1 MFNFSTFSRLTSQF
15 TLAACAINAVTA
27 SAPADWPGFLGP
39 KGNGVA
45 IEATVPLEFVP
56 AAEGKTPKNIAWRT
70 PLEGRS
76 VSGPIVV
83 GDKVIT
89 TSSSGMEGRWLHV
102 AAVNANSGKII
113 WERTSKATGRPYCH
127 PMSANAAPTPCSD
140 GQRVFAF
147 FSSNDLVCYDL
158 NGNLQWYRGLA
169 YDHPQAGNDV
179 GMSSSP
185 LVVDNTVIVMIDCQA
200 DSFAAGIDTES
211 GETKWEIPRP
221 NKANWS
227 SPSLVE
233 AADGTKAV
241 VLHGPDN
248 LLGINPATGKE
259 LWKLDMS
266 CSSIATA
273 VFTRGRLH
281 VPADGTKTY
290 EFTTATQTPKLI
302 WETTRISPSSSSLV
316 VTDIGILGL
325 NRSVLVCCDDKGE
338 MKWQAR
344 LPDAGQFWST
354 PVVAGQHLYAFAMN
368 GKVFTIQLSD
378 TSGEVVATS
387 ELGEEVLGSPAIHDN
402 AIFVRSVGALLKLA
416 KD

>member
-1 MFNFSTFSRLTSQF
+1 MLNVVKFSTMTKRVSLAMCAVTV
-15 TLAACAINAVTA
+15 LAAAAQ
-27 SAPADWPGFLGP
+27 ADWPGFLGP

-45 IEATVPLEFVP
+45 IEATVPLEFVT
-56 AAEGKTPKNIAWRT
+56 AADGKTPKNIAWRT

-83 GDKVIT
+83 GDKVFT

-102 AAVNANSGKII
+102 AAVDANSGKIL

-127 PMSANAAPTPCSD
+127 PTSANAAPTPCSD

-200 DSFAAGIDTES
+200 DSFAAGIDTVT

-227 SPSLVE
+227 SPRLVE
-233 AADGTKAV
+233 AVDGSKAV
-241 VLHGPDN
+241 VLHGLDN
-248 LLGINPATGKE
+248 LVGIDPATGKE
-259 LWKLDMS
+259 LWKLDMN
-266 CSSIATA
+266 CSSVATA
-273 VFTRGRLH
+273 VFTRGKLH
-281 VPADGTKTY
+281 VPAGGTKTY
-290 EFTTATQTPKLI
+290 ELTSATQTPNLI
-302 WETTRISPSSSSLV
+302 WETTRINPNSSSLL
-316 VTDIGILGL
+316 VTDIGVLGL
-325 NRSVLVCCDDKGE
+325 NRSVLVCCDDQGE

-387 ELGEEVLGSPAIHDN
+387 ELGEDVLGSPAIHDN